1 MVGYM
6 FQVSY
11 DTGEDLWLEVNRFSL
26 EGNKLGNPTRIIA
39 DIPCNVNHSGGR
51 LRFGPDGKLYL
62 TTSDINQPPLAQNL
76 DNLIGKVLRF
86 NADGSIPD
94 DNPFVGTEGAR
105 PENFTYGH
113 RNPQGLFF
121 HPQDGSL
128 WETEHGNKLWDEF
141 NLLYPKNNY
150 GWPVIEGTAT
160 RHGMEPPA
168 LSLVDDPA
176 ANAAPW
182 CFRAW

>member
-1 MVGYM
+1 M

-113 RNPQGLFF
+113 RNPQGLVF